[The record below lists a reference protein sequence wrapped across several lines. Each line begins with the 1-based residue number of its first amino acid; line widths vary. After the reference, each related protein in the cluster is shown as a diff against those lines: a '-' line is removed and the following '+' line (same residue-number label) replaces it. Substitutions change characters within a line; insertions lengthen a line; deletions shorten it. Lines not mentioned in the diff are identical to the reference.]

1 MSEEVKRL
9 ESWEEVIV
17 DFFQNKK
24 NAEEEKYLKDIIKK
38 IAKLYEENNYFN
50 NEEIEDYFNQKK
62 SKKSNEQTSIEFQRE
77 RLSSIFTLNHQ
88 IESIDQNAILDAY
101 NNTLNEIEQKFES
114 HSWIERAAKD
124 ASSVTFATHVF
135 KLTHSKIDSLSLP
148 DMIDSQKYEYLTTS
162 MIKGKEIDGAVAG
175 NQFAPVYQFLELQF
189 NGRKLA
195 SELIIESSNALE
207 SFANDNEELQ
217 MWNKKFKDALA
228 SNKPSTHSL
237 AKQVYFP
244 VPATEV
250 SDSNNPYHLLANVN
264 SSSLSHAIYLKMSDK
279 QQSQIL
285 SLQKKGKYSETAREV
300 YPDKAILMVTQ
311 SNHGNASQLNGK
323 RGGRLNLLSTQ
334 PPIWQSQLKPP
345 MHNNSFFYA
354 IPYNHIIRENMD
366 YLRDFLLRFERIELS
381 FKDPKKI
388 QWIERWVEQIIDEVF
403 AYVASIQN
411 LPSGWSNE
419 PGTRLKNEHC
429 LFIDPY
435 RKDEAFVAL
444 RISNEWQSAVCG
456 DFANWLNYK
465 LKGKEKSFTPQ
476 SEHTRLWREL
486 MTQLLRE
493 FDEPVEMEIKKRQ
506 KERA

>member
-1 MSEEVKRL
+1 MSEENRKF
-9 ESWEEVIV
+9 ETWEDVIIN
-17 DFFQNKK
+17 FFQRKK
-24 NAEEEKYLKDIIKK
+24 DAEEEQYLKDIIKK
-38 IAKLYEENNYFN
+38 IAKLYEEKNYFHK
-50 NEEIEDYFNQKK
+50 EEIEDYFNPKK
-62 SKKSNEQTSIEFQRE
+62 SKKSKEQTSIEFQRE
-77 RLSSIFTLNHQ
+77 RLNNIFILDYQ
-88 IESIDQNAILDAY
+88 IESIDKNAILDAY

-114 HSWIERAAKD
+114 HSWIERASKD

-135 KLTHSKIDSLSLP
+135 KLTHSKIDSPSLP

-162 MIKGKEIDGAVAG
+162 MIKDKAIDGAVAG

-207 SFANDNEELQ
+207 TFVNDNEELQ

-228 SNKPSTHSL
+228 SNKLSTHSL

-285 SLQKKGKYSETAREV
+285 SLQKKGKYSESAREV

-345 MHNNSFFYA
+345 VHNNSFFYA
-354 IPYNHIIRENMD
+354 IPYNYIIRENID
-366 YLRDFLLRFERIELS
+366 YLRDFLLRFERIVLS
-381 FKDPKKI
+381 FKDPKKMA
-388 QWIERWVEQIIDEVF
+388 WIERWVNQIIDEVF
-403 AYVASIQN
+403 AYCASIQN
-411 LPSGWSNE
+411 LPSGWSQTE
-419 PGTRLKNEHC
+419 DIKLKQEHC
-429 LFIDPY
+429 YFLDPY
-435 RKDEAFVAL
+435 RKDDAFQTA
-444 RISNEWQSAVCG
+444 RKINEWQAVFCD
-456 DFANWLNYK
+456 DFSRWLNHK
-465 LKGKEKSFTPQ
+465 LRGKDRVFTPQ
-476 SEHTRLWREL
+476 AEHTRIWKNLMQDEL
-486 MTQLLRE
+486 RV
-493 FDEPVEMEIKKRQ
+493 FDETIEMDIKSRQ
-506 KERA
+506 EQTV